1 MGNANAPLKRSAW
14 AQGLMEI
21 SASRKESI
29 GTLRLTM
36 DGRKFRY
43 SRAGSTTLAAGKMTI
58 AALPNAQTINV
69 SVVAAAIGAY
79 NVQLTSLTWAVDI
92 AENQYQ
98 GGFLQVNDGTGE
110 AIQYPIV
117 SNSAFVTGDT
127 TIDVTLGAPIKVALV
142 ASATTEVSLIPNPWY
157 GTAISEVEES
167 FCTGIPP
174 VAVTANYYYWSQ
186 TGGIAIAFCHGT
198 PAVNSMMVLSSMP
211 PGALR
216 VMPGTLDVD
225 QAVVARM
232 YATVGVSG
240 EYKPVQLLID

>member
-1 MGNANAPLKRSAW
+1 MGNANAPLKRSGW

-21 SASRKESI
+21 SANRKETV
-29 GTLRLTM
+29 GALRITS

-43 SRAGSTTLAAGKMTI
+43 AKAGASNLAAGKMTI
-58 AALPNAQTINV
+58 AALPNAQTINT

-79 NVQLTSLTWAVDI
+79 TIQLTGLTWAVDI

-98 GGFLQVNDGTGE
+98 GGFLQINDGTGE

-127 TIDVTLGAPIKVALV
+127 TIDITVAAPIKVALV

-157 GTAISEVEES
+157 ATALSEVEES
-167 FCTGIPP
+167 FSTGVPP
-174 VAVTANYYYWSQ
+174 VAVTALYYYWSQ

-198 PAVNSMMVLSSMP
+198 PAVGSMMVLSSMP

-216 VMPGTLDVD
+216 VMAGTLDVD
-225 QAVVARM
+225 QPVIARM